1 LIERKQ
7 NFMVFKPAE
16 VPRISVLLVDDDE
29 STRKTFSLIFTA
41 KGFSIDTTAL
51 GSEALLK
58 ARDNKYDVALLDIN
72 LPDMKGIELISPLKK
87 ILPDATIFILTA
99 HATVESAI
107 SSLNNGASAFFTKPI
122 NMDQVLAAVK
132 DATEKNNL
140 RREKEAAEENLK
152 KVNSALRATLE
163 INKALVRA
171 NDEIGLLEHAC
182 RVMVENASLSLA
194 WAGFIGQDNLLVP
207 VAFAGADK
215 NLVNSIASLIF
226 RSPKWDEVTHGHIKT
241 IRNLETEFP
250 DSDVIKVNNFKS
262 MVILPLK
269 AGNNTFGILNIIT
282 KNVEFRVDE
291 YLPVA
296 GDIADDLAYGIQA
309 LRTRYQLDYQRKTL
323 ESVYRI
329 AINVDS
335 TCESL
340 CDLVAVNLSE
350 LLDMSSVVI
359 RLSSKGNM
367 RVMKFSNSEISKDF
381 KVCMDSLC
389 SLCDRSDA
397 IVKLTGDLSARFPSC
412 RECLGHDIH
421 SFLGFPLKNHEG
433 RIGSICLIDKKE
445 RWFGDEDIR
454 LLEIFARYLRHEI
467 EREEMEAELR
477 QAQEMKILGQL
488 ASGVAHEV
496 RNPLNAIQ
504 AIMEALILDLGDKT
518 EYQPYLE
525 HIKKQVKRLSLLMS
539 DLLELGKPRAHFKLQ
554 AESCEHFFIHA
565 VNFWKENSPH
575 GKREV
580 KIQYPQNLQKYSI
593 NIDPSK
599 LQQVVVN
606 ILDNACQNSAE
617 GEVIRVLVDV
627 PDSDYVK
634 IKFIDSGTGIKP
646 EYLAHVFE
654 PFFTMRKKGT
664 GLGLTVV
671 KHIIE
676 VHGGFVSIY
685 NNESGPGLTVEISL
699 PVVVHN
705 T

>member
-1 LIERKQ
+1 
-7 NFMVFKPAE
+7 MTFKVANIPQ
-16 VPRISVLLVDDDE
+16 ISVLLVDDDD
-29 STRKTFSLIFTA
+29 STRKTFSLIFKA
-41 KGFSIDTTAL
+41 RGFSIDTAAL

-58 ARDNKYDVALLDIN
+58 ARNNKYDVALLDIN

-122 NMDQVLAAVK
+122 NMDQVLSAVRDAA
-132 DATEKNNL
+132 EKQHL
-140 RREKEAAEENLK
+140 RREMETAQESLRKLNRTLK
-152 KVNSALRATLE
+152 ATLE
-163 INKALVRA
+163 INQALVRA
-171 NDEIGLLEHAC
+171 DDEIGLLEHAC
-182 RVMVENASLSLA
+182 KVIVDSGSLNFA

-215 NLVNSIASLIF
+215 NLVDSISSLIF
-226 RSPKWDEVTHGHIKT
+226 QSTQWNDVSHGHIIVNKNLQSDFPESDLFR
-241 IRNLETEFP
+241 RNSF
-250 DSDVIKVNNFKS
+250 SS
-262 MVILPLK
+262 MVILPLR
-269 AGNNTFGILNIIT
+269 AGHNIFGILNIYT
-282 KNVEFRVDE
+282 KESDIDE
-291 YLPVA
+291 YLSFLS
-296 GDIADDLAYGIQA
+296 DLADDLAYGIQA
-309 LRTRYQLDYQRKTL
+309 LRTRSQLDYQRKTL

-329 AINVDS
+329 AINVGS

-340 CDLVAVNLSE
+340 CDMVAVNLSE

-359 RLSSKGNM
+359 RLSSKGQM
-367 RVMKFSNSEISKDF
+367 RVMKFSNSKISRDL
-381 KVCMDSLC
+381 KVCTDSLC

-397 IVKLTGDLSARFPSC
+397 IVKMSGDLSARFLSC
-412 RECLGHDIH
+412 KDCLGHDIR
-421 SFLGFPLKNHEG
+421 SFLGFPLKNQDG

-445 RWFGDEDIR
+445 RWFSDEDIR

-467 EREEMEAELR
+467 EREEMETELR

-504 AIMEALILDLGDKT
+504 AIMEALILDLGEKT

-525 HIKKQVKRLSLLMS
+525 HIKKQVKRLSLLMN
-539 DLLELGKPRAHFKLQ
+539 DLLELGKPKAHFKLQ
-554 AESCEHFFIHA
+554 TESCEHFFVHA
-565 VNFWKENSPH
+565 VNLWKENSPH
-575 GKREV
+575 GKHEV
-580 KIQYPQNLQKYSI
+580 KLLYPPHLQNFNIL
-593 NIDPSK
+593 IDPSK
-599 LQQVVVN
+599 LQQVVTN
-606 ILDNACQNSAE
+606 ILDNACQNSPE
-617 GEVIRVLVDV
+617 EEEIKILFDV
-627 PDSDYVK
+627 PDDDYVK
-634 IKFIDSGTGIKP
+634 IKFIDSGIGIQP

-699 PVVVHN
+699 PVVVYN
-705 T
+705 TGIQDESGL